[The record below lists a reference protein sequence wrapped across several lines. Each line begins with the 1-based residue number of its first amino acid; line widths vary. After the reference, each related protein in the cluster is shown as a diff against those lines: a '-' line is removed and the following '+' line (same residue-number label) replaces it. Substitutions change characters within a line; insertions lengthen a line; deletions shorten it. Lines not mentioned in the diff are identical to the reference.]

1 VWKQQR
7 KVSKVMTSKIC
18 QAKDLASHDFGSYL
32 VRYQNLPTSHIW
44 LAKSMANCF
53 AILLL
58 AKSLAWKNLVTNQ
71 AGPK

>member
-44 LAKSMANCF
+44 LAKSMVVLPYFCLPN
-53 AILLL
+53 L
-58 AKSLAWKNLVTNQ
+58 WHGKNLVANQ
-71 AGPK
+71 ASPK